1 MSKIYGIKT
10 CDTVRKARKWLRGH
24 GIEHD
29 FHDFR
34 ADGLPEERL
43 AIWVGA
49 VGWEAL
55 LNRRGVAWRKLP
67 AEKRANV
74 GEVKA
79 LELIRQEPTLI
90 KRPVLEHE
98 GGVKVGFSED
108 DYADLF
114 H

>member
-10 CDTVRKARKWLRGH
+10 CDTVRKARKWLREH

-34 ADGLPEERL
+34 VDGLPEERL

-67 AEKRANV
+67 AEKRANAD
-74 GEVKA
+74 EVKA

-90 KRPVLEHE
+90 KRPVLEHD